1 MPKAAVVYQAPAQSG
16 PSFAGILTLIGLT
29 IGGYAL
35 YTFNSVK
42 NKSEKKDET
51 AKDEASNIVTSLA
64 SQQASQFRKYIGT
77 WIENTN
83 EKEILA
89 LALKVKD
96 WPGVVSAYS
105 NLYSGDNIEKHL
117 REVLTDSEYTQF
129 VRNVKANGRKMNS
142 VAWFTPVSVHKAG
155 TILMLDDST
164 SPIWLTSDMLNLPSK
179 VSHSF
184 AKGKLTAKQ
193 KQVTFIQAVDLE
205 YFSGS
210 GKIRYYQVKFYDGK
224 PYWVR
229 WQSNI
234 AKKTVN
240 GLTGYVNQLSL
251 NSPIEITV

>member
-16 PSFAGILTLIGLT
+16 PSFTGIVTLLGLTL
-29 IGGYAL
+29 GGYAL
-35 YTFNSVK
+35 YTYNSVK
-42 NKSEKKDET
+42 NKDEKEDKV
-51 AKDEASNIVTSLA
+51 AKEEAEKIVSSIPA
-64 SQQASQFRKYIGT
+64 QQASQFRKFIGS
-77 WIENTN
+77 WYEPSND
-83 EKEILA
+83 KEILG

-96 WPGVVSAYS
+96 WPAVLTAYS
-105 NLYSGDNIEKHL
+105 NLYSGENLEADL
-117 REVLTDSEYTQF
+117 RKSLSDSEYTQF
-129 VRNVKANGRKMNS
+129 IRNVKANGRKMNS

-155 TILMLDDST
+155 TILMLDDS
-164 SPIWLTSDMLNLPSK
+164 SAPIWLTSDMLNLPSK
-179 VSHSF
+179 VTHNF
-184 AKGKLTAKQ
+184 AKGKLTARQ

-240 GLTGYVNQLSL
+240 GLTGYENQLSL
-251 NSPIEITV
+251 NLPIEITV

>member
-1 MPKAAVVYQAPAQSG
+1 MTRQAVVYQAPVQSG
-16 PSFAGILTLIGLT
+16 PSFTGIITLIGLAV
-29 IGGYAL
+29 GGYAL

-42 NKSEKKDET
+42 NKSEKTDET
-51 AKDEASNIVTSLA
+51 AKDEASNIVANLV

-89 LALKVKD
+89 LALKVRD
-96 WPGVVSAYS
+96 WPGVVKAYS

-117 REVLTDSEYTQF
+117 REVLNDSEYTQF

-142 VAWFTPVSVHKAG
+142 VGWFTPVSVHKAG
-155 TILMLDDST
+155 TPLLLDDST
-164 SPIWLTSDMLNLPSK
+164 APIWLTSDMANLPSK
-179 VSHSF
+179 ISHNF

-193 KQVTFIQAVDLE
+193 KQVSFIQAVDLE

-224 PYWVR
+224 SYWVR

-240 GLTGYVNQLSL
+240 GLTGYDNRLAEISHL
-251 NSPIEITV
+251 EITV